1 MSSRRWAVGET
12 ELSDDCACAPVA
24 RVSGR
29 SQPRNVERS
38 RRLDQGAPGL
48 FGKSCAST
56 KLRCEVEMIMMI
68 TNRALIILVLC
79 FLLCRTGRC
88 DAKAP

>member
-1 MSSRRWAVGET
+1 M
-12 ELSDDCACAPVA
+12 
-24 RVSGR
+24 
-29 SQPRNVERS
+29 
-38 RRLDQGAPGL
+38 

-56 KLRCEVEMIMMI
+56 KLRCEVEMIMI

-88 DAKAP
+88 DAKAPLRRNATDDATEELAQAGC